1 MFRKNGQEETDVDKT
16 RRQAGFTLIEMAI
29 VLLIMG
35 ILVAIAAPV
44 FFDLG
49 PRTGDAAVDAT
60 AAAVQS
66 AHAIAVARHL
76 ASPTCAQLF
85 DQMRGLTGTGLSRTI
100 PGRGDAV
107 THLRCTEVAAGGAA
121 ATVRVWNTR
130 ATTQR
135 TDAAALVVTL

>member
-1 MFRKNGQEETDVDKT
+1 MDKA
-16 RRQAGFTLIEMAI
+16 RGQAGFTLIELAV

-44 FFDLG
+44 FFDLA
-49 PRTGDAAVDAT
+49 PRSGDAAVDAT

-85 DQMRGLTGTGLSRTI
+85 DQMRGLTGGPTLARNI
-100 PGRGDAV
+100 PGRGGT
-107 THLRCTEVAAGGAA
+107 THLRCTEVAVGGAA

-135 TDAAALVVTL
+135 DDGTALVVTL